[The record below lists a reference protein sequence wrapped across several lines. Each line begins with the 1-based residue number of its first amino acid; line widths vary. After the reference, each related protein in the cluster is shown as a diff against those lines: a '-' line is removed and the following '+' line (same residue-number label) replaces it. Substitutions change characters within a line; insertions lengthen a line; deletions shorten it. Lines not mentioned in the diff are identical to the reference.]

1 MTTILRRML
10 WLASVAAV
18 LWLAIW
24 RPQAAATLRP
34 QAAATPQPQAAT
46 IRQTRTNAPVR
57 TAPAGHRVG
66 ATPGQKGATDYWLES
81 QTTRLTARY
90 DDATVAVGQRGTDG
104 NFETKL
110 TDRGGVEVGR
120 FTVSR
125 VGLDGPGGE
134 TVLHYAP
141 QAGDSLH
148 VFGDQS
154 VRPTLAWANA
164 QAYTL
169 LKDGAADV
177 ASLEWQNGIIRRR
190 GTARRDVIRQP
201 TELHTEW
208 AGGLSARTL
217 RKSAVNLKW
226 GNRVLNG
233 DVLGSRLMRDG
244 VQIGAANWFAKDQVL
259 LWDIPGVTSGSLTAA
274 ELTSFGG
281 WPFTPDAEW
290 LNLQTIAFYHFKT
303 AIDKQGSVARRQP
316 GPSAPNRVLDFF
328 VAPVLAEA
336 GCDGLHWLDGTVLR
350 FCCDVHDLCYE
361 KYGCDMR
368 SWWRWWS
375 SWTCT
380 SCNVGAVRCFSG
392 GGHNPSYRFI

>member
-24 RPQAAATLRP
+24 RPQAAATPRS
-34 QAAATPQPQAAT
+34 QAAT
-46 IRQTRTNAPVR
+46 TPQTRTNAPVR

-104 NFETKL
+104 SFETKL

-125 VGLDGPGGE
+125 VGPDGAGGE

-148 VFGDQS
+148 VYGDQS

-190 GTARRDVIRQP
+190 GTIRRDVNRQP
-201 TELHTEW
+201 SELHTEW

-217 RKSAVNLKW
+217 RKSAVNLEW

-233 DVLGSRLMRDG
+233 DVLASRLMRDG

-281 WPFTPDAEW
+281 WPFAPDAEW
-290 LNLQTIAFYHFKT
+290 LNLQMIAFYHFKT

-316 GPSAPNRVLDFF
+316 GPSSPNRVLDFF
-328 VAPVLAEA
+328 VAP
-336 GCDGLHWLDGTVLR
+336 
-350 FCCDVHDLCYE
+350 
-361 KYGCDMR
+361 
-368 SWWRWWS
+368 SWPMKPAATACTG
-375 SWTCT
+375 WTAPCFASAAMCT
-380 SCNVGAVRCFSG
+380 TSATKNTDATIGPG
-392 GGHNPSYRFI
+392 GGGGRVGPARPATTARCAASAAAGMSRRIDTFEGAL

>member
-1 MTTILRRML
+1 MTTILRRVL

-24 RPQAAATLRP
+24 RPQAAATP
-34 QAAATPQPQAAT
+34 QT
-46 IRQTRTNAPVR
+46 QTRTNAPVR
-57 TAPAGHRVG
+57 TAPSDHRVG

-90 DDATVAVGQRGTDG
+90 DDAIVAVGQRGADG

-110 TDRGGVEVGR
+110 TDRGGAEVGR
-120 FTVSR
+120 FTVNR
-125 VGLDGPGGE
+125 VGPDGNGGE
-134 TVLHYAP
+134 AVLQYVP
-141 QAGDSLH
+141 QAGASLH
-148 VFGDQS
+148 VYADAS

-169 LKDGAADV
+169 LKDGSADV
-177 ASLEWQNGIIRRR
+177 ASLEWQNGLIGRR
-190 GTARRDVIRQP
+190 GAPRRDVNRQLS
-201 TELHTEW
+201 ELHTEW
-208 AGGLSARTL
+208 AGGLSARTV

-226 GNRVLNG
+226 GKDRVLNG
-233 DVLGSRLMRDG
+233 DVLASRLTRDG

-259 LWDIPGVTSGSLTAA
+259 IWDIPGLTSGSLTAA

-281 WPFTPDAEW
+281 WPFAPDAEW

-316 GPSAPNRVLDFF
+316 GTSSPNRVLDFF
-328 VAPVLAEA
+328 VTPVLANEA

-361 KYGCDMR
+361 KYGCESS

-380 SCNVGAVRCFSG
+380 ACNYGTVRCFSG
-392 GGHNPSYRFI
+392 GGHIPSYRFI

>member
-24 RPQAAATLRP
+24 RPQAAATP
-34 QAAATPQPQAAT
+34 
-46 IRQTRTNAPVR
+46 QTRTNAPVR
-57 TAPAGHRVG
+57 TAPSGHRVG

-90 DDATVAVGQRGTDG
+90 DDATVAVGQRGADG

-110 TDRGGVEVGR
+110 TDRGGAEVGR
-120 FTVSR
+120 FTVNR
-125 VGLDGPGGE
+125 VGPDGNGSE
-134 TVLHYAP
+134 AVLQYLP
-141 QAGDSLH
+141 QAGASLH
-148 VFGDQS
+148 VYGDAS

-169 LKDGAADV
+169 LKDGSTDV
-177 ASLEWQNGIIRRR
+177 ASLEWQNGIIGRR
-190 GTARRDVIRQP
+190 GTVRRAVNRQP
-201 TELHTEW
+201 SELHTEW
-208 AGGLSARTL
+208 AGGLSARTV

-226 GNRVLNG
+226 GKDRVLNG
-233 DVLGSRLMRDG
+233 DVLASRLMRDG

-259 LWDIPGVTSGSLTAA
+259 MWDIPGVTSGSLTAA

-281 WPFTPDAEW
+281 WPFAPDAEW

-316 GPSAPNRVLDFF
+316 GAASPNRVLDFF
-328 VAPVLAEA
+328 VTPVLANEA

-361 KYGCDMR
+361 KYGCESS

-380 SCNVGAVRCFSG
+380 SCNYGAVRCFSG
-392 GGHNPSYRFI
+392 GGYSPFFRFI

>member
-24 RPQAAATLRP
+24 RPQAAATPRP
-34 QAAATPQPQAAT
+34 QAATTP
-46 IRQTRTNAPVR
+46 QTRTNAPVR

-125 VGLDGPGGE
+125 VGPDGNGGE
-134 TVLHYAP
+134 AVLHYQP

-148 VFGDQS
+148 VYGDAS

-169 LKDGAADV
+169 LKDGSTDV
-177 ASLEWQNGIIRRR
+177 AGLEWQNGIIGRR
-190 GTARRDVIRQP
+190 GTVRRGVNRQP
-201 TELHTEW
+201 SELHTEW
-208 AGGLSARTL
+208 AGGLSARTV

-226 GNRVLNG
+226 GKDRVLNG
-233 DVLGSRLMRDG
+233 DVLASRLMRDG

-259 LWDIPGVTSGSLTAA
+259 MWDIPGVTSGSLTAA

-281 WPFTPDAEW
+281 WPFAPDAEW

-316 GPSAPNRVLDFF
+316 GASSPNRVLDFF
-328 VAPVLAEA
+328 VTPVLANEA
-336 GCDGLHWLDGTVLR
+336 GCDDMHWLDGTVLR

-361 KYGCDMR
+361 KYGCESR

-380 SCNVGAVRCFSG
+380 SCNYGAVRCFG
-392 GGHNPSYRFI
+392 GGGNPSYRFI